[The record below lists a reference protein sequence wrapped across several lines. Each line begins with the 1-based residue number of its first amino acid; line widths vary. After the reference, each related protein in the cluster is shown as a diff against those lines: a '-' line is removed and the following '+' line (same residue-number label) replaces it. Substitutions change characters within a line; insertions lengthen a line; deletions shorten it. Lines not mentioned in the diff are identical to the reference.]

1 MSQLELTHGSVK
13 AMFEDDL
20 MKIFCSDPWVNS
32 SLAMTN
38 FLVNVI

>member
-20 MKIFCSDPWVNS
+20 IKIFCSDLGLIPAWQ
-32 SLAMTN
+32 
-38 FLVNVI
+38 